1 MPKKFHRIVFLIL
14 LIIMCGVIGG
24 LFGANTFRPVHRE
37 INITS
42 YKYGYRPAV
51 IRVNKGD
58 KITLRLSSEDV
69 THGFY
74 LEGYDF
80 DAKVRAE
87 MPSFWIR
94 QPSKSAEYD
103 KDPIESYTFVANKSG
118 KFRYRCSITCGSFHP
133 FMQGEMIVE
142 SNYLFPVS
150 AGLALGIG
158 LACVFYF
165 GTIKNNRKR

>member
-1 MPKKFHRIVFLIL
+1 MDIKKIVILGFLFCGLGVLGGIL
-14 LIIMCGVIGG
+14 V
-24 LFGANTFRPVHRE
+24 ANGKASSPIHRE
-37 INITS
+37 ISIVA
-42 YKYGYRPAV
+42 YRYGYRPAV

-58 KITLRLSSEDV
+58 TVTLKLSSEDV

-94 QPSKSAEYD
+94 HPSKSKEYD
-103 KDPIESYTFVANKSG
+103 KEPVESYAFVANRTG
-118 KFRYRCSITCGSFHP
+118 KFRYRCSLTCGSFHP

-150 AGLALGIG
+150 IG
-158 LACVFYF
+158 LAIGMVLTCIISF
-165 GTIKNNRKR
+165 GAVKRTI